1 MTFMHL
7 LRSLVAGLLSVVLAT
22 GAAAQSPLPRLSPEV
37 AAQLDAAAMTDV
49 FVLLHDPSPTP
60 HDLGMR
66 RRAIHSLCARVL
78 GPLRATDI
86 RVHREHALVSAFA
99 ASVSRAAVT
108 QLLADP
114 MVVRIDPMR
123 YGSGALAQSVPQ
135 IRADAVHRRSD
146 LGQGVTVAV
155 LDTGFDPLTPDVAG
169 SITAEH
175 CFCTGNCCPD
185 RTSEQS
191 GPGSAATL
199 AVHGNHVTGILVSKG
214 LIAPTGVAPAAKVVA
229 VKVLNDSNRGRLD
242 DWITALEW
250 VATERPDVRAIN
262 MSLVSDSVFSSTCD
276 DTDSYN
282 VAFAQ
287 VVGMLRARG
296 TLTFV
301 AAGNGGRFNAIASPA
316 CISSAVSVGAV
327 FKDDQVWPSSDAYRE
342 LALLAPGAAILS
354 TGLGTSVVTLSG
366 TSMAA
371 PHATGTAALLMAL
384 NPALNADQVED
395 VLKRS
400 GVPILDA
407 RNGFTFPRL
416 NALGAMNAVL
426 DVTGPLLGG
435 GSGQRDCLVE
445 FDVTPSTAMV
455 RQPINGAACHDNDPI
470 CDTDQTPGRC
480 TFSMSLCFN
489 VPDRRLPSCATSAP
503 IVAYQRAPSRAADA
517 LDLANAAALD
527 GVLPALPIVEA
538 NRCTERFS
546 FVVPA
551 GEAKWMRF
559 GVQAADGRKDS
570 DRLRFRCIL

>member
-1 MTFMHL
+1 MHA
-7 LRSLVAGLLSVVLAT
+7 LRSLVVALLSVLLAT
-22 GAAAQSPLPRLSPEV
+22 GAAAQSALPRLSPEV
-37 AAQLDAAAMTDV
+37 AAQLDADGMTDV

-60 HDLGMR
+60 RDLGMR

-78 GPLRATDI
+78 RPLRAADI
-86 RVHREHALVSAFA
+86 RVRREHTLVSAFT

-114 MVVRIDPMR
+114 MVMRIDPMR
-123 YGSGALAQSVPQ
+123 YGSAALAQSVPQ
-135 IRADAVHRRSD
+135 IRADAVHRRGD

-169 SITAEH
+169 SINAEH
-175 CFCTGNCCPD
+175 CFCTGHCCPD
-185 RTSEQS
+185 GTSEQS
-191 GPGSAATL
+191 GPGSAATQ

-214 LIAPTGVAPAAKVVA
+214 LIAPTGVAPGAEVVA
-229 VKVLNDSNRGRLD
+229 VKVLNDSNRGFLG
-242 DWITALEW
+242 DWIAGLEW
-250 VATERPDVRAIN
+250 IATQRPDVRAIN
-262 MSLVSDSVFSSTCD
+262 MSLVSDSVYSSSCD

-282 VAFAQ
+282 MAFAQ

-301 AAGNGGRFNAIASPA
+301 AAGNGGRANAIASPA
-316 CISSAVSVGAV
+316 CITGAVSVGAV
-327 FKDDQVWPSSDAYRE
+327 FKDDEVWPASDAYPE
-342 LALLAPGAAILS
+342 LDLLAPGASIVS
-354 TGLGTSVVTLSG
+354 TGLGTSLRALSG

-384 NPALNADQVED
+384 NPTLGADQVED
-395 VLKRS
+395 ILKRS

-407 RNGFTFPRL
+407 RNGLTFPRL

-445 FDVTPSTAMV
+445 FDVTPSEAMV
-455 RQPINGAACHDNDPI
+455 RQPICGAVCHDNDPA
-470 CDTDQTPGRC
+470 CDADQAPGRC

-503 IVAYQRAPSRAADA
+503 IVAYRQAPSRAADT
-517 LDLANAAALD
+517 LDLANAAALNS
-527 GVLPALPIVEA
+527 VLPPLPVAEA

-551 GEAKWMRF
+551 GEARWMRF
-559 GVQAADGRKDS
+559 GVEAADGRKDS
-570 DRLRFRCIL
+570 DRLRFRCTP